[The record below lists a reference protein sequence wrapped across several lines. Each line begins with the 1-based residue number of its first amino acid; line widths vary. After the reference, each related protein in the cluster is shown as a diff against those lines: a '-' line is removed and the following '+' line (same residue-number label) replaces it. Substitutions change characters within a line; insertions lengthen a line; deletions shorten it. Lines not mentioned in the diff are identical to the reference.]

1 MFKLLL
7 SPGRYSAW
15 DQFLGFS
22 GYFGSLTDVNGYSG
36 FLADVCGYSRSLA
49 EFSGIIR
56 SVESGGFLKCK
67 VDISGN
73 LRLMDLSGFPKFWF
87 KVRVISY
94 KAFLLTIRGSK

>member
-22 GYFGSLTDVNGYSG
+22 RYFGSLTDVNRYFKFLVDICRYFKSLVDVVGY
-36 FLADVCGYSRSLA
+36 LILVK
-49 EFSGIIR
+49 FSGIIR
-56 SVESGGFLKCK
+56 LVESSEFLRYK

-73 LRLMDLSGFPKFWF
+73 LRLMDLSGFFKF
-87 KVRVISY
+87 
-94 KAFLLTIRGSK
+94 

>member
-36 FLADVCGYSRSLA
+36 FLADVCGYLILVK
-49 EFSGIIR
+49 FSGIIR
-56 SVESGGFLKCK
+56 LVESGGFLRYG

-73 LRLMDLSGFPKFWF
+73 FRLMDLSGFFKFQF
-87 KVRVISY
+87 RVKVISY
-94 KAFLLTIRGSK
+94 KTFLFAIKGGK

>member
-22 GYFGSLTDVNGYSG
+22 GYFRSLTDVNGYSG

-49 EFSGIIR
+49 DVVGYLILVKF
-56 SVESGGFLKCK
+56 
-67 VDISGN
+67 SGN
-73 LRLMDLSGFPKFWF
+73 LRLMDLSGFLKFWF
-87 KVRVISY
+87 RVRVVSY
-94 KAFLLTIRGSK
+94 KVFLLAMGGSK